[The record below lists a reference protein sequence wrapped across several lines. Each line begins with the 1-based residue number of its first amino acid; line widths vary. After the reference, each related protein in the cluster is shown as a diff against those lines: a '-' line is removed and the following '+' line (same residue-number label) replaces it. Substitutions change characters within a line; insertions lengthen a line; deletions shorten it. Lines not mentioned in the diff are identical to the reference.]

1 VNNLQFGLIQTGTP
15 AYEAMIDLR
24 MKVLL
29 EPIGIPRSYIDP
41 VKEASDTLVGAY
53 QETQL
58 IGCCIL
64 TRLDE
69 STVQVRQMA
78 VSASQQQKGIGR
90 AVLSFAETLAR
101 NQGYQVLKLHA
112 RETVV
117 GFYRKCDYAIVGNPF
132 VEVGIRH
139 WVMQKG
145 LSAVATND
153 KQPAG
158 KRGS

>member
-1 VNNLQFGLIQTGTP
+1 
-15 AYEAMIDLR
+15 MIDLR
-24 MKVLL
+24 MRVLL

-41 VKEASDTLVGAY
+41 VKEASDILVGAY
-53 QETQL
+53 DGAQL
-58 IGCCIL
+58 AGCCIL

-69 STVQVRQMA
+69 TTVQVRQMA
-78 VSASQQQKGIGR
+78 VSASHQQKGIGR

-101 NQGYQVLKLHA
+101 NQGYPVLKLHA

-117 GFYRKCDYAIVGNPF
+117 DFYRKCDYVIVGNPF

-139 WVMQKG
+139 WVMQKQ

-153 KQPAG
+153 M
-158 KRGS
+158 